1 MTRHRPTT
9 AHSAG
14 RRFALLAAITTA
26 GTLVVAG
33 VPGTAWALVTPSPDP
48 STAAAPLTA
57 SSPSTTPADATASPS
72 DTAAPSAS
80 SAAPTPTDTPQPAP
94 TQTVAPAP
102 SAVASS
108 ALPGPYAN
116 GSPVLRVGVQ
126 AYAAGA
132 GGTSPH
138 GGYDTRSDQCATC
151 HRAHTAKS
159 PALLVSAAPQ
169 ASLCFTCHD
178 GTGALSDVKAYY
190 TDPKVPA
197 NDPSTGS
204 YYRHDSLV
212 ASTHV
217 LAETN
222 EFGGVSNRH
231 AECSDC
237 HNPHEPAGAN
247 STSSPAGT
255 PWLASGRLAG
265 ISGVAV
271 TNGVGGTTP
280 TYTWLDGTTTPI
292 QFEYQLCFKCHSSFT
307 TLPINTSGKPSR
319 DVTDVAKEFNPNND
333 SFHPVEA
340 QGKNATAKKA
350 ASLAGSSPYKLWT
363 FTVDDTVRC
372 TSCHASGTS
381 LGTPAAGDSLAPHTS
396 QYRGIL
402 IAPYQDRALRLEGDA
417 YNAADFKLCFLCHTD
432 SPFNGSGSTAAT
444 AFNLHNMHV
453 RGIDGNGVLDS
464 ASIDTPGAGKGNA
477 ICSECHFRT
486 HGTGATANQNLRM
499 VEFAPNIEAF
509 NGTLSWSHSAT
520 GGTCT
525 LVCHGQEH
533 DGETYSSGV
542 GG

>member
-1 MTRHRPTT
+1 MTRHHPTT
-9 AHSAG
+9 AHGAG
-14 RRFALLAAITTA
+14 RRFALLAAVTTA
-26 GTLVVAG
+26 GTLAVAG
-33 VPGTAWALVTPSPDP
+33 IPGTAWALVTPSPEP
-48 STAAAPLTA
+48 TTAAAPLDA
-57 SSPSTTPADATASPS
+57 SSPSSAPAVDAPASPTGTTTPTSSPTS
-72 DTAAPSAS
+72 P
-80 SAAPTPTDTPQPAP
+80 APTDAPLTP

-102 SAVASS
+102 SAVATS
-108 ALPGPYAN
+108 ALPGPGAD
-116 GSPVLRVGVQ
+116 GSPVLRVSVQ

-151 HRAHTAKS
+151 HRAHTAKGG
-159 PALLVSAAPQ
+159 ALLKSGEPQ
-169 ASLCFTCHD
+169 ANLCFTCHD

-190 TDPKVPA
+190 ADPSVPA

-212 ASTHV
+212 ASTHI
-217 LAETN
+217 LAETD

-237 HNPHEPAGAN
+237 HNPHEPAGAD

-265 ISGVAV
+265 VSGVAV
-271 TNGVGGTTP
+271 TNGIGGTAP
-280 TYTWLDGTTTPI
+280 TYTWLDGTTTPV

-307 TLPINTSGKPSR
+307 TLPVNTSGKPSR

-340 QGKNATAKKA
+340 KGRNATAKMA

-363 FTVDDTVRC
+363 FTVNDTVRC
-372 TSCHASGTS
+372 TSCHASGS
-381 LGTPAAGDSLAPHTS
+381 ALGTPAAGDSLAPHTS
-396 QYRGIL
+396 QNRGIL
-402 IAPYQDRALRLEGDA
+402 IAAYKDRTLRLAGEA
-417 YNAADFKLCFLCHTD
+417 YRAADFALCFLCHTD
-432 SPFNGSGSTAAT
+432 SPFNGSGSTTAT

-453 RGIDGNGVLDS
+453 RGIDGEGGLDS
-464 ASIDTPGAGKGNA
+464 TSIDTAGAGKGNA

-499 VEFAPNIEAF
+499 VEFSPNIEPF
-509 NGTLSWSHSAT
+509 NGTLQWTHTAT

-533 DGETYSSGV
+533 DGESYSAGV